1 MQPDP
6 QTQQAMARLEALEKE
21 SKAQKAALET
31 RLAEAEQALEA
42 QRAAFETRLA
52 EAEQQHQA
60 QKAALEERL
69 AEAEARVSKAP
80 GARPGSTPDHG
91 AIARAELHTLKQER
105 DKERAEQRKLKHE
118 VLELSVR
125 LGELERAQAV
135 PAVVP
140 QPALWVVKPVSAVGP
155 IAETPPAPAATAT
168 PSQATPVAGA
178 TSVALPTTPE
188 PHPSAP
194 PAATGPPP
202 ATAQSP
208 PSTAASAKPM
218 GWRPQSEKPVQQKV
232 TARPSA
238 SSIGWGSVRRRG
250 GEASGACVCCAKPR
264 GAARRGGSVA
274 SCG

>member
-1 MQPDP
+1 VQPDP
-6 QTQQAMARLEALEKE
+6 QTQQAMARLETLEKE
-21 SKAQKAALET
+21 SKAQKAAFET

-80 GARPGSTPDHG
+80 GARPGGTPDHG

-140 QPALWVVKPVSAVGP
+140 QPALWAVTPVSAVGP
-155 IAETPPAPAATAT
+155 IAETAPAPAATAT
-168 PSQATPVAGA
+168 PSQATPGAGA
-178 TSVALPTTPE
+178 TSIAPPTTPE

-218 GWRPQSEKPVQQKV
+218 GWRPQSEKPVQQK
-232 TARPSA
+232 PSISA
-238 SSIGWGSVRRRG
+238 G
-250 GEASGACVCCAKPR
+250 GTLSRLFDPHRDRPR
-264 GAARRGGSVA
+264 GKTK
-274 SCG
+274 